1 MERSALSASMVPVEK
16 PVKRIG
22 VVAKVTTEIR
32 SFWSLRAMNVSA
44 ASTASES
51 GSPSIDLERSTA
63 RTTLLAPPRLV
74 AVTSS
79 TRFPFSVTAG
89 GVSDRSSPTN
99 VRRTCGY
106 MLVSAW
112 RSVAATA
119 PPGRTSA
126 ATAPSAARALV
137 RITRGHPGS

>member
-89 GVSDRSSPTN
+89 GGSDRSPHEREAN
-99 VRRTCGY
+99 LRIHARIRLEV
-106 MLVSAW
+106 
-112 RSVAATA
+112 
-119 PPGRTSA
+119 GRCDR
-126 ATAPSAARALV
+126 AARKDECGDRAE
-137 RITRGHPGS
+137 RG